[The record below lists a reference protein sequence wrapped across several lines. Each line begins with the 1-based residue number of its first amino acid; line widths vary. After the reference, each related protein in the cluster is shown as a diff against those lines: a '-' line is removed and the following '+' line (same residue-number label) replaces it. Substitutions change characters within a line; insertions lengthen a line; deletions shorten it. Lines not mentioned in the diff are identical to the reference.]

1 LQPRILLSL
10 AIAVALYLPILA
22 AFFFLLRSLEFERA
36 QRQEFIPITL
46 SYLEEPI
53 APSASATPPQPAIAT
68 PNAADAKP
76 PTEEKSPIEPKSETG
91 ALSASELNAIFV
103 PTTPDKQTTQSAKPN
118 ETPSAI
124 AAELGDLYGLM
135 IRELTPEERRFMEQ
149 NLNPIQ
155 TITQRY
161 LWQRGYPRLAVMKG
175 MSGEVILGFTLFPN
189 GDISSI
195 ETIRSSGWS
204 LLDDHA
210 IETILVAYKDYPR
223 PSEQVR
229 VRMRVTYQYR

>member
-1 LQPRILLSL
+1 MQPRILLSL

-22 AFFFLLRSLEFERA
+22 AFFFILRSLEFERA
-36 QRQEFIPITL
+36 QRQEFIPIAL
-46 SYLEEPI
+46 SYFEEPI
-53 APSASATPPQPAIAT
+53 APSVATPPQPAIAA
-68 PNAADAKP
+68 PNVADPKP
-76 PTEEKSPIEPKSETG
+76 PAEEKTPIEPKSEAG
-91 ALSASELNAIFV
+91 ALSASELNALFA
-103 PTTPDKQTTQSAKPN
+103 PTTLDEQTAQSAKPS

-161 LWQRGYPRLAVMKG
+161 LWQRGYPRLAVTKG